1 MLSALPTAPPTGP
14 LLNEKDQVFHTYA
27 EVESNSSSSTYL
39 PLNPPVDVEVAPA
52 EIESPI
58 VDVDIPLSGAT
69 KLRKMLEETNE
80 LIVCPGVY
88 DGLTARTAIEVG
100 FSAMYMVSTLHY
112 HFRKNFLEL
121 IS

>member
-1 MLSALPTAPPTGP
+1 MLSALPTVSPTGP

-39 PLNPPVDVEVAPA
+39 PLNPPADVEVAPV
-52 EIESPI
+52 EVESPI
-58 VDVDIPLSGAT
+58 VEVEIPLSGAT

-100 FSAMYMVSTLHY
+100 FSAMYMVSTPHY
-112 HFRKNFLEL
+112 NIWKYLKDFR
-121 IS
+121 S